1 MLPSEQDHDSNAHQS
16 QEIPVVCVLF
26 QTGTA
31 QIGNPNDILFTA
43 MCVVGSL
50 ENPRHIVCDNRI
62 VDKSANQKCAVA
74 LFAKVGGWDALLFI
88 LLAFFSSC
96 ALARQPGFQ
105 PSGTTRSIVAELN
118 ARIGLLCNAGKDH
131 GGRWYPFCPHTYF
144 GIGANVPG
152 DAAGLVA

>member
-88 LLAFFSSC
+88 LLAFFFFLRSSTPTWIPTFWDHPID
-96 ALARQPGFQ
+96 RG
-105 PSGTTRSIVAELN
+105 
-118 ARIGLLCNAGKDH
+118 RIERTNRA
-131 GGRWYPFCPHTYF
+131 F
-144 GIGANVPG
+144 V
-152 DAAGLVA
+152 